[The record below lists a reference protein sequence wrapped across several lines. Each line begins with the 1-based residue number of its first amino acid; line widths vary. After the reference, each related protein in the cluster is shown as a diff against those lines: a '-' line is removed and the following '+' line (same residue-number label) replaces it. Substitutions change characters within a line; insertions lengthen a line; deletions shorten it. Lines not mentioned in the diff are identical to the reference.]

1 MYNSAGLDVQSE
13 IVIFN
18 IIPINSFTV
27 RIVLRNSEAFTGLE
41 AGIVLI
47 AFIVVAAVFSYVVLG
62 AGFSTTQKSESV
74 VHSALEETSNSLSLA
89 DTIIAKVDTQ
99 DLRILFMELCF
110 ETTGGGSGIDTSM
123 ITYEI
128 CTLRFHERLLPGDSR
143 IGYSWIQS
151 NNNDILLEEAEIVK
165 VRMNIA
171 DLGIIAG
178 DKMSITATPASGHG
192 VTIVRDIPV
201 LKSNKY
207 CELL

>member
-62 AGFSTTQKSESV
+62 SV